1 LSGELALVFV
11 IDKVEQRSI
20 RLSSTKR
27 GANMKSIHPFQKR
40 ASFYW
45 AFIFKKW
52 KFDKRRVR
60 VLPVGYTPTLSVVI
74 PALNEAKNLPH
85 VLPYIPPWVDEVLL
99 VDGESTD
106 GTIEIARKLR
116 PDVQIVQQSRS
127 GKGAALQSGFNAAR
141 GEIIVM
147 LDADGSTDPR
157 EIPLFVNALLAG
169 ADFAKGSRFVQG
181 GGTAD
186 MPWYRR
192 WGNKCFVI
200 LVRLLFGGAY
210 SDLCYGYNA
219 VWADI
224 LPAIHLDADGFEV
237 ETTMNVRALR
247 SGLKVVEVP
256 SFEDRRIYGEGRLR
270 TIPDGWRVLKAIVR
284 EWLTAPRPFERRT
297 PVKIERRNHRILA
310 TGKPSNVLP
319 QAEVETP

>member
-1 LSGELALVFV
+1 
-11 IDKVEQRSI
+11 
-20 RLSSTKR
+20 
-27 GANMKSIHPFQKR
+27 MKSIQPFPKR

-52 KFDKRRVR
+52 KLDKRSVR

-74 PALNEAKNLPH
+74 PALNEAQNLPH
-85 VLPYIPPWVDEVLL
+85 VLPHIPSWVDEVLL
-99 VDGESTD
+99 VDGESID
-106 GTIEIARKLR
+106 GTIEIARELLPHVR
-116 PDVQIVQQSRS
+116 IVRQEGH
-127 GKGAALQSGFNAAR
+127 GKGAALQSGFKAAR

-157 EIPLFVNALLAG
+157 EIPVFVNALLAG

-192 WGNKCFVI
+192 WGNQGFVM

-219 VWADI
+219 FWADV

-247 SGLKVVEVP
+247 AGLKVVEVP

-284 EWLTAPRPFERRT
+284 EWLTAAPHPFERQA
-297 PVKIERRNHRILA
+297 PVKVERRNHRVVA
-310 TGKPSNVLP
+310 AEKPSSLMP
-319 QAEVETP
+319 QAEVETL